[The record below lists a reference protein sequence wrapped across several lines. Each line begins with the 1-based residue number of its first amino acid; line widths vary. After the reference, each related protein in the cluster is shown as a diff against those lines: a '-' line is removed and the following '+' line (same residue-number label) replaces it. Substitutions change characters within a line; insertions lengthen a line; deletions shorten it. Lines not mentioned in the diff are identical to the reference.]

1 MPKRTY
7 QPKKISRRRKLGF
20 RIRMASRGGR
30 EVLKARRLKGRW
42 RLTPA

>member
-20 RIRMASRGGR
+20 RARMASRGGR

>member
-20 RIRMASRGGR
+20 RARLATRGGTK
-30 EVLKARRLKGRW
+30 VLKARRLKGRW
-42 RLTPA
+42 RLTPV